1 MVNSYT
7 EMKIFVDFYR
17 VNFHILITLI
27 IVHQITTCIYLF
39 LKKLKTLFSSI
50 DTPRL
55 KLVISAQVGRLL
67 TLRCIKK
74 VDSILNYVLYNC
86 MYTCNT
92 DFYNLSIL
100 KITSQKKNNWRASV
114 SHRISLPVTT
124 TGGAIQ
130 NSRYFFVKKYDT
142 LCWTI
147 NIIGKTYILW
157 WPVY

>member
-1 MVNSYT
+1 MYLSVFEKIKNTFFEYRYAKVKTSHFCTSRSFVN
-7 EMKIFVDFYR
+7 
-17 VNFHILITLI
+17 
-27 IVHQITTCIYLF
+27 TTMH
-39 LKKLKTLFSSI
+39 
-50 DTPRL
+50 
-55 KLVISAQVGRLL
+55 
-67 TLRCIKK
+67 K

-92 DFYNLSIL
+92 DFYNLSLL

-157 WPVY
+157 SYDQFINLKVFIYFLSNYYFFVVKQIV

>member
-39 LKKLKTLFSSI
+39 LKKIKNTFFEYRYAKVKTSHFCTSRSFVN
-50 DTPRL
+50 T
-55 KLVISAQVGRLL
+55 
-67 TLRCIKK
+67 TMHK

-124 TGGAIQ
+124 TGAPYRTVGIFSLK
-130 NSRYFFVKKYDT
+130 N
-142 LCWTI
+142 TI
-147 NIIGKTYILW
+147 LYAEQSI
-157 WPVY
+157 

>member
-39 LKKLKTLFSSI
+39 LKKIKNTFFEYGYAKVKTSHFCTSRSFVN
-50 DTPRL
+50 T
-55 KLVISAQVGRLL
+55 
-67 TLRCIKK
+67 TMHK

-124 TGGAIQ
+124 TGAPYRTVGIFSLK
-130 NSRYFFVKKYDT
+130 N
-142 LCWTI
+142 TI
-147 NIIGKTYILW
+147 LYAEQSI
-157 WPVY
+157 

>member
-39 LKKLKTLFSSI
+39 LKKIKNTFFEYRYAKVKTSHFCTSRSFVN
-50 DTPRL
+50 T
-55 KLVISAQVGRLL
+55 
-67 TLRCIKK
+67 TMHK

-100 KITSQKKNNWRASV
+100 KITSQKKKQLTSIRKPPDKPSRHN
-114 SHRISLPVTT
+114 HR
-124 TGGAIQ
+124 GAIQ

-142 LCWTI
+142 LC
-147 NIIGKTYILW
+147 
-157 WPVY
+157 

>member
-39 LKKLKTLFSSI
+39 LKKIKNTFFEYRYAKVKTSHFCTSRSFVK
-50 DTPRL
+50 TTMR
-55 KLVISAQVGRLL
+55 
-67 TLRCIKK
+67 K

-124 TGGAIQ
+124 TGAPYRTVGIFSLK
-130 NSRYFFVKKYDT
+130 N
-142 LCWTI
+142 TI
-147 NIIGKTYILW
+147 LYAEQSI
-157 WPVY
+157 

>member
-39 LKKLKTLFSSI
+39 LKKIKNTFFEYRYAKVKTSHFCTSRSFVN
-50 DTPRL
+50 T
-55 KLVISAQVGRLL
+55 
-67 TLRCIKK
+67 TMHK
-74 VDSILNYVLYNC
+74 VDSILNYALYNC

-114 SHRISLPVTT
+114 SHRISLPITT

>member
-39 LKKLKTLFSSI
+39 LKKIKNTFFEYRYAKVKTSHFCTSRSFVK
-50 DTPRL
+50 T
-55 KLVISAQVGRLL
+55 
-67 TLRCIKK
+67 TMHK

-92 DFYNLSIL
+92 DFYNLSII

-124 TGGAIQ
+124 TGAPYRTVGIFSLKNAILYAEQ
-130 NSRYFFVKKYDT
+130 S
-142 LCWTI
+142 I
-147 NIIGKTYILW
+147 
-157 WPVY
+157 

>member
-39 LKKLKTLFSSI
+39 LKKIKNTFFEYRYAKVKTSHFCTSRSFVK
-50 DTPRL
+50 T
-55 KLVISAQVGRLL
+55 
-67 TLRCIKK
+67 TMHK

-124 TGGAIQ
+124 TGAPYRTVGIFSLK
-130 NSRYFFVKKYDT
+130 N
-142 LCWTI
+142 TI
-147 NIIGKTYILW
+147 LYAEQSI
-157 WPVY
+157 

>member
-39 LKKLKTLFSSI
+39 LKKIKNTFFEYRYAKVKTSHFCTSRSFVN
-50 DTPRL
+50 T
-55 KLVISAQVGRLL
+55 
-67 TLRCIKK
+67 TMHK

-92 DFYNLSIL
+92 DLYNLSIL

-124 TGGAIQ
+124 TGAPYRTVGIFSLK
-130 NSRYFFVKKYDT
+130 N
-142 LCWTI
+142 TI
-147 NIIGKTYILW
+147 LYAEQSI
-157 WPVY
+157 

>member
-39 LKKLKTLFSSI
+39 LKKIKNTFFEYRYAKVKTSHFCTSRSFVN
-50 DTPRL
+50 T
-55 KLVISAQVGRLL
+55 
-67 TLRCIKK
+67 TMHK

-114 SHRISLPVTT
+114 SHRKCIPDKP
-124 TGGAIQ
+124 
-130 NSRYFFVKKYDT
+130 SRHNHRGRHT
-142 LCWTI
+142 EQ
-147 NIIGKTYILW
+147 
-157 WPVY
+157 